1 MNLDYIIT
9 EPPKVFGLFHIAC
22 ILIVIAICVIL
33 GVKYKNPTEKG
44 LNRTLLIFGL
54 IMLVLEIYKELTY
67 ILYFDADTGTY
78 KYSWYAFPFQFCSTP
93 MYILLIAPF
102 VKNKKVKDCMLSFL
116 ACFSVFGGLCVLI
129 YPEQVF
135 ISRLGITIQS
145 MLHHS
150 CQIIVGSFLISSGV
164 VKLNKETLL
173 HGSYVFFV
181 LLIMALTM
189 NIVVYNFDLLPGHTF
204 NMFYVGPYYECTLP
218 LVSLLWPN
226 EFTLLKYIL
235 FLMIYIIGFVLAS
248 GVVLIF
254 AYLIKKCIYKIMKH

>member
-1 MNLDYIIT
+1 M
-9 EPPKVFGLFHIAC
+9 
-22 ILIVIAICVIL
+22 
-33 GVKYKNPTEKG
+33 
-44 LNRTLLIFGL
+44 
-54 IMLVLEIYKELTY
+54 
-67 ILYFDADTGTY
+67 
-78 KYSWYAFPFQFCSTP
+78 
-93 MYILLIAPF
+93 
-102 VKNKKVKDCMLSFL
+102 
-116 ACFSVFGGLCVLI
+116 
-129 YPEQVF
+129 
-135 ISRLGITIQS
+135 
-145 MLHHS
+145 
-150 CQIIVGSFLISSGV
+150 

-181 LLIMALTM
+181 LIIMALTM

-254 AYLIKKCIYKIMKH
+254 AYLIKKCICKIMKH